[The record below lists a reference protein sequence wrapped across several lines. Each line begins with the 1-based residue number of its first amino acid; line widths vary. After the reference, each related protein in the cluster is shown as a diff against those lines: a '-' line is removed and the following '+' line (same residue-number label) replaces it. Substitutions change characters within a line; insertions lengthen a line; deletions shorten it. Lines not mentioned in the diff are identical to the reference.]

1 MSSTLR
7 WSLIIHASIVDGEL
21 TTGSFVSSPASSAIP
36 GDSDHLLSYLWFDV
50 VDAADDCSNA
60 SGLGFSRHYTCRG
73 EIVKLAASFASKLTS
88 SSSAS
93 FDSKSVKLSSIQVVL
108 EVWMQVLCTGD
119 GTIADGAGCAEQ
131 VW

>member
-1 MSSTLR
+1 MSSTFR
-7 WSLIIHASIVDGEL
+7 WSLIIHASIVDGES

-36 GDSDHLLSYLWFDV
+36 GDSDHLLSYLCFWVGFGFDV

-108 EVWMQVLCTGD
+108 EVWLSVVIL
-119 GTIADGAGCAEQ
+119 
-131 VW
+131 V

>member
-36 GDSDHLLSYLWFDV
+36 GDSDHLLSYL
-50 VDAADDCSNA
+50 C
-60 SGLGFSRHYTCRG
+60 RHYTCRG

-108 EVWMQVLCTGD
+108 EGIIRTMC
-119 GTIADGAGCAEQ
+119 
-131 VW
+131 